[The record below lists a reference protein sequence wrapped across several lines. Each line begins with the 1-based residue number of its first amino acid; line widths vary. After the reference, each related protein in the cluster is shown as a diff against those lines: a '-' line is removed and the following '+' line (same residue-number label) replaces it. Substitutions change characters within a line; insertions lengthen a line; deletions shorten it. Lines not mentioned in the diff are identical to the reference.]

1 MSDMKIISWNVNGIR
16 ANHRKGA
23 WEWLINE
30 SPDIFCIQETKAHP
44 EQMPDEVRDP
54 LGYFSYFDHSKAK
67 KGYSGVALYTKIEPL
82 HMEHGLGIEEF
93 DDEGRT
99 IIADFGDYIVATAY
113 FPNGG
118 RGQDRIDYKMRY
130 YAAFLIKMNHYREK
144 GKKVIFCGDVNTAH
158 NEIDLSR
165 PKQNENNTGFLP
177 IERQWIDKVI
187 SEGYID
193 IWRKLNPKKQVFT
206 WWDMKTRSRERNVGW
221 RIDYF
226 FISKDI
232 LDNVSR
238 ATIETGVMGS
248 DHCPITLD
256 IHIE

>member
-1 MSDMKIISWNVNGIR
+1 MCFMKILSWNVNGIR

-23 WEWLINE
+23 WEQLIHE

-44 EQMPDEVRDP
+44 DQMPEEVRDP
-54 LGYFSYFDHSKAK
+54 LGYFSYFDHSKIK

-82 HMEHGLGIEEF
+82 HVEHGLGIKEF

-130 YAAFLIKMNHYREK
+130 YDAFLEKMNVLREK
-144 GKKVIFCGDVNTAH
+144 GKKIIFCGDVNTAH

-165 PKQNENNTGFLP
+165 PKQNEKKTGFLP
-177 IERQWIDKVI
+177 IERAWIDELI
-187 SEGYID
+187 SNKYID
-193 IWRKLNPKKQVFT
+193 IWRHLSPDKAVYT
-206 WWDMKTRSRERNVGW
+206 WWDVKTRSRERNIGW

-226 FISKDI
+226 FISDD
-232 LDNVSR
+232 LVGNVTC

-248 DHCPITLD
+248 DHCPISLE
-256 IHIE
+256 IEL